1 MNFLTLL
8 IFFIF
13 SQQAIAINCKE
24 YRAQTTGLT
33 NCKGKSVHLTFDD
46 GPNTTTTPKII
57 QTLKRQNVPA
67 TFFISTH
74 QLEKGDL
81 NKKKAILKDMNESG
95 FTIASHGHD
104 HNCHDIRYDWKGNLE
119 QGYTDDQRREQ
130 ISKSVN
136 LLNKFTDGKFQ
147 KQKNHLIRFPY
158 GRGISPSEKE
168 INKMIESGR
177 HIEGN
182 NYAQKLKYYRENSP
196 AMSIASEY
204 NLDHIGWNHDS
215 QDSSSKFSSKNK
227 DEYVSSIVKYMC
239 LSSPKNL
246 MSLFHDTREIN
257 SLPSSLDQEKTVM
270 DEIIEKAKC
279 LGVEFKSMDD
289 FLKSDLQTGI
299 HTKSYNSEK
308 KIEGVFDHLSLINS
322 NNNPTCS
329 ELEEVAIIGQG
340 MPCTS
345 KYVGA
350 LKHCEGTESFCI
362 DGKWVKSKDI
372 FKMVCLENFSA
383 EAAKRLSSKYLNKTC
398 DESAKRVEVETSEV
412 VCYCQEDEGNNDR
425 LKWNCFDI
433 RTGKARK
440 IN

>member
-1 MNFLTLL
+1 
-8 IFFIF
+8 
-13 SQQAIAINCKE
+13 
-24 YRAQTTGLT
+24 
-33 NCKGKSVHLTFDD
+33 
-46 GPNTTTTPKII
+46 
-57 QTLKRQNVPA
+57 
-67 TFFISTH
+67 
-74 QLEKGDL
+74 
-81 NKKKAILKDMNESG
+81 
-95 FTIASHGHD
+95 
-104 HNCHDIRYDWKGNLE
+104 
-119 QGYTDDQRREQ
+119 
-130 ISKSVN
+130 
-136 LLNKFTDGKFQ
+136 
-147 KQKNHLIRFPY
+147 
-158 GRGISPSEKE
+158 
-168 INKMIESGR
+168 
-177 HIEGN
+177 
-182 NYAQKLKYYRENSP
+182 
-196 AMSIASEY
+196 
-204 NLDHIGWNHDS
+204 
-215 QDSSSKFSSKNK
+215 
-227 DEYVSSIVKYMC
+227 
-239 LSSPKNL
+239 
-246 MSLFHDTREIN
+246 
-257 SLPSSLDQEKTVM
+257 
-270 DEIIEKAKC
+270 
-279 LGVEFKSMDD
+279 MDD